1 MPIMKIIRIIIHKK
15 TFLILCMM
23 LLLHLFSMAQGI
35 INNGAA
41 IIVNGTSTLT
51 SNVYINVNGATGN
64 YLNTG
69 SGIINC
75 TNIGYDINADG
86 SGTSSITVGGNW
98 TNNAAT
104 TGITGNGLTII
115 FNNTTATQT
124 IGGSN
129 TTSFFNLICSGLGK
143 TFIATASPFTL
154 QTSLNF
160 TINSAVSYSNISSI
174 QIGKDLMGN
183 TFINSGSLPV
193 SIGDDYANTATGYT
207 VTGDYTY
214 TGAGVGANTLSVGA
228 LNYKNLNTISIPGT
242 DKTAPIRGTTT
253 VAGILTVGNNCAMQA
268 NGNLTLLSTANATA
282 SIAVLT
288 GTANITGNVNVQRFV
303 TGSYGRSYRLISSP
317 VYTSAGFYTIA
328 TLINN
333 TPITGPNSGTGSFDP
348 SNTNNSSIWMYREG
362 DPFPANTVF
371 KDSDYKGI
379 YSLTENIPVGTGLL
393 FFNRGNRTT
402 NINTKLRGPTFPT
415 PEDNAI
421 VFTGVPN
428 QGTITVNVPQNNIN
442 NFTVSSPFAKE
453 SPGSATQSAYYYKY
467 NSSYAPVANLQRTN
481 WYGTSGKTSDQATD
495 GFNLIGN
502 PYASTIDLDQVT
514 FGTDVSSL
522 VYVFNPI
529 NKQFSY
535 YTKGSATSG
544 SAITDGNGANRYIAS
559 GQGFF
564 ARCNTVGST
573 NAGITF
579 SESNK
584 VSNQLTAST
593 SPVLLMSART
603 KGELNLPAQVM
614 GAPVGGNIGSSS
626 AGISSGMMLQLK
638 TDSINYDGIGL
649 FFNKNWLAKFDTADG
664 ADMDGMTPNVYLS
677 SYSADHIRL
686 AINKMPNVDES
697 MRIKLYVNATSTA
710 NQQLRLMN
718 MANIAPKYNVYVID
732 HYRKDSLQLSLNNA
746 YNFNINPTD
755 TSSKGGNRLEL
766 VFKLNP
772 EGAYKLLAFNGKISG
787 RNLILN
793 WTTKNEAAYTVFT
806 IQKSMD
812 GGKTFTDIGT
822 VNSNGSGT
830 YSFSDLNA
838 DNGLITYRLK
848 QTVLENETNYSDLIR
863 FGFNAANAN
872 TFYVFPNPATTY
884 IQVNL
889 PKVLKGTAE
898 LRVINM
904 AGKVLLKSAINN
916 NLPRLEI
923 GSLIPGV
930 YVIEVKDANQNVIG
944 QSKFIK
950 L

>member
-1 MPIMKIIRIIIHKK
+1 MNKSDLKSI
-15 TFLILCMM
+15 TLLLM
-23 LLLHLFSMAQGI
+23 LLLPAFSFAQGMV
-35 INNGAA
+35 NNGAA
-41 IIVNGTSTLT
+41 IIVNGTTTTT
-51 SNVYINVNGATGN
+51 SNVYININGATGN

-75 TNIGYDINADG
+75 TNIGYDIGADG
-86 SGTSSITVGGNW
+86 SATSALLVGGNW
-98 TNNAAT
+98 TNNAST
-104 TGITGNGLTII
+104 SGISGDGLTVI

-124 IGGSN
+124 IGGPSA
-129 TTSFFNLICSGLGK
+129 TSFFNLICSGLDK
-143 TFIATASPFTL
+143 TFIATSSAYAL
-154 QTSLNF
+154 QTRLSY
-160 TINSAVSYSNISSI
+160 TINSVVNYNNISAI
-174 QIGKDLMGN
+174 QIGKNCMGN
-183 TFINSGSLPV
+183 TFINSGSIPV
-193 SIGDDYANTATGYT
+193 SIGDDYLNTAIGYT
-207 VTGDYTY
+207 LTGDWTY
-214 TGAGVGANTLSVGA
+214 TGAGVGATILSIGA
-228 LNYKNLNTISIPGT
+228 LNYKNLNISSVPAA
-242 DKTAPIRGTTT
+242 KTAPVRGTTT
-253 VAGILTVGNNCAMQA
+253 VAGILTVNDQCSMQSG
-268 NGNLTLLSTANATA
+268 GNLTLLSTATGTA
-282 SIAVLT
+282 SIAPLI
-288 GTANITGNVNVQRFV
+288 GTANITGNVNVQRFI

-317 VYTSAGFYTIA
+317 VYTSTGFYTIA
-328 TLINN
+328 TILNN
-333 TPITGPNSGTGSFDP
+333 TPITGPNPVSTISTTPGSSFDP

-362 DPFPANTVF
+362 DPFPANTVI

-379 YSLTENIPVGTGLL
+379 YSITEYVPVGTGLL
-393 FFNRGNRTT
+393 LFNRGNRTT
-402 NINTKLRGPTFPT
+402 NITTKLRGPTFPT

-428 QGTITVNVPQNNIN
+428 QGTTTVNVPQNNIN
-442 NFTVSSPFAKE
+442 NFTVSSPYAKE
-453 SPGSATQSAYYYKY
+453 SPGSATQTAYYYKY

-502 PYASTIDLDQVT
+502 PYAATIDLDAVT
-514 FGTDVSSL
+514 FGSDISNL
-522 VYVFNPI
+522 VYVYNPI

-544 SAITDGNGANRYIAS
+544 SVVTDGNGANRYVAS

-564 ARCNTVGST
+564 ARCNVAGST
-573 NAGITF
+573 NASITF

-584 VSNQLTAST
+584 VTNQLTAST
-593 SPVLLMSART
+593 TPVLLMSARI
-603 KGELNLPAQVM
+603 KNELNLPAQVM

-626 AGISSGMMLQLK
+626 AGINSGMMLQLK

-649 FFNKNWLAKFDTADG
+649 FFNKNWSAKFDTADG
-664 ADMDGMTPNVYLS
+664 ADLDGMTPNVYLS

-686 AINKMPNVDES
+686 AINKMPNVDEA

-710 NQQLRLMN
+710 NQQLQIKDMT
-718 MANIAPKYNVYVID
+718 NIAPKYNVYVID

-772 EGAYKLLAFNGKISG
+772 EGAYKLLAFTGKISD
-787 RNLILN
+787 RNIVLN

-806 IQKSMD
+806 LQKSMD

-822 VNSNGSGT
+822 VNSNGSGK
-830 YSFSDLNA
+830 YSFSDLNV
-838 DNGLITYRLK
+838 DNGLVTYRLK
-848 QTVLENETNYSDLIR
+848 QTVLENEIDYSDLIR

-872 TFYVFPNPATTY
+872 SFYVFPNPASTY

-898 LRVINM
+898 IRVINM
-904 AGKVLLKSAINN
+904 AGQLLMKATVNN
-916 NLPRLEI
+916 NLQRLEI

>member
-51 SNVYINVNGATGN
+51 SNVYININGTTGN

-98 TNNAAT
+98 TNNAST
-104 TGITGNGLTII
+104 TAISGDGLTVI

-143 TFIATASPFTL
+143 TFIATASPFAL
-154 QTSLNF
+154 QTGLNF

-183 TFINSGSLPV
+183 TFINSGSIPV

-228 LNYKNLNTISIPGT
+228 LNYKNLNTISVPGT
-242 DKTAPIRGTTT
+242 TKTAPIRGTTT
-253 VAGILTVGNNCAMQA
+253 VSGILTVGDQCSMQA
-268 NGNLTLLSTANATA
+268 NGNLTLLSTATGTA
-282 SIAVLT
+282 SIAALT
-288 GTANITGNVNVQRFV
+288 GTANITGNVNAQRFV

-317 VYTSAGFYTIA
+317 VYTSTGFYTIA

-393 FFNRGNRTT
+393 FFNRGSRT
-402 NINTKLRGPTFPT
+402 NLNTKLRGPVFPT
-415 PEDNAI
+415 PDDNAI

-579 SESNK
+579 SETNK

-593 SPVLLMSART
+593 SPVLLMSARI

-626 AGISSGMMLQLK
+626 AGISSGIMLQLK

-649 FFNKNWLAKFDTADG
+649 FFNKNWSAKFDTADG
-664 ADMDGMTPNVYLS
+664 ADLDGMTPNVYLS

-710 NQQLRLMN
+710 NQQLKITD
-718 MANIAPKYNVYVID
+718 MANIAPKYNVYVVD
-732 HYRKDSLQLSLNNA
+732 HYRKDSLQLSLSNA

-772 EGAYKLLAFNGKISG
+772 EGVYKLLAFAGKISG

-904 AGKVLLKSAINN
+904 AGKVLLKSAVNN
-916 NLPRLEI
+916 NLPRFEI
-923 GSLIPGV
+923 GSLTPGV